1 VPDVVCSED
10 GAEPE
15 LHIVGPDAWHV
26 QQGTGMLRG
35 GSVREIQAAV
45 HFL

>member
-15 LHIVGPDAWHV
+15 LNIVGPDAWHEKR
-26 QQGTGMLRG
+26 GTRCGKEGLCERA
-35 GSVREIQAAV
+35 R
-45 HFL
+45 